1 VRQYGDRKVYSVRGV
16 VTAVWRRFQ
25 DLPSF
30 WLEGEITN
38 LRSSGGRQVYFTLV
52 DTDHSDPTQIDC
64 QMQANVFDKL
74 VPPPGE
80 GQLVQAYGRIEFWR
94 GRSTVRVR
102 VERLERSGEGLL
114 LARIAELRARLQAE
128 GLTSPARK
136 RPLPF
141 LPRRIGLITA
151 RDGAARAD
159 VISNIQRR
167 FRSAH
172 LVIVTT
178 LVQGEGAPTEIA
190 SALRYLDTQP
200 EVDVIILAR
209 GGGALEDL
217 MAFNSEIVCRA
228 IAGATTPVVS
238 AIGHESDR
246 TLSDEVADQRASTPT
261 KAAELVVPDLA
272 DLQSR
277 IAAAEGRALAALGR
291 HAERARVRMTDAT
304 RRLAG
309 GLRHAGTAAR
319 HRVDLL
325 GTRMSP
331 ALRRS
336 HQTATSGTAR
346 SAERLARAGQVAVAA
361 AAARVERG
369 GAMLELLSPE
379 RTVERGYAIVRDG
392 AGQVVGRITDVAA
405 GQRLAVMVR
414 DGTLGVD
421 VVHATPKEQS

>member
-1 VRQYGDRKVYSVRGV
+1 
-16 VTAVWRRFQ
+16 
-25 DLPSF
+25 
-30 WLEGEITN
+30 
-38 LRSSGGRQVYFTLV
+38 
-52 DTDHSDPTQIDC
+52 
-64 QMQANVFDKL
+64 
-74 VPPPGE
+74 
-80 GQLVQAYGRIEFWR
+80 
-94 GRSTVRVR
+94 
-102 VERLERSGEGLL
+102 
-114 LARIAELRARLQAE
+114 
-128 GLTSPARK
+128 
-136 RPLPF
+136 
-141 LPRRIGLITA
+141 
-151 RDGAARAD
+151 
-159 VISNIQRR
+159 
-167 FRSAH
+167 
-172 LVIVTT
+172 
-178 LVQGEGAPTEIA
+178 
-190 SALRYLDTQP
+190 LDTQP

-346 SAERLARAGQVAVAA
+346 SAERLARA
-361 AAARVERG
+361 RG

>member
-1 VRQYGDRKVYSVRGV
+1 MKQYGDRRVYSVRGV

-30 WLEGEITN
+30 WMEGEITN
-38 LRSSGGRQVYFTLV
+38 LSSSRGRQVFFTLV

-64 QMQANVFDKL
+64 QMQANVFDK
-74 VPPPGE
+74 VAPRPGE

-102 VERLERSGEGLL
+102 VERLEPSGEGLL
-114 LARIAELRARLQAE
+114 LARIAELRTRLQAE
-128 GLTSPARK
+128 GLLSSARK

-141 LPRRIGLITA
+141 LPRTIGLITA

-159 VISNIQRR
+159 VITNIQRR
-167 FRSAH
+167 FHGAH
-172 LVIVTT
+172 LLIVTT
-178 LVQGEGAPTEIA
+178 LVQGEGAPAQIA
-190 SALRYLDTQP
+190 SALRYLDAQP
-200 EVDVIILAR
+200 QVDVIIVAR

-228 IAGATTPVVS
+228 VADATTPVVS
-238 AIGHESDR
+238 AIGHESDT
-246 TLSDEVADQRASTPT
+246 TLCDDVADIRASTPT

-277 IAAAEGRALAALGR
+277 IAAAEGRALAALRR
-291 HAERARVRMTDAT
+291 HTERARVRVQEHT

-309 GLRHAGTAAR
+309 GLLAAGTAAR

-325 GTRMSP
+325 GTRLSP
-331 ALRRS
+331 ALRRAQ
-336 HQTATSGTAR
+336 HDATAGTAR
-346 SAERLARAGQVAVAA
+346 LGERLVRGTQISLAA
-361 AAARVERG
+361 ATARVERG

-392 AGQVVGRITDVAA
+392 TGRVVGQTTDVAD
-405 GQRLAVMVR
+405 GQRLAVTLR
-414 DGTLGVD
+414 DGTLDVD
-421 VVHATPKEQS
+421 VMYATAKEQP

>member
-1 VRQYGDRKVYSVRGV
+1 
-16 VTAVWRRFQ
+16 
-25 DLPSF
+25 
-30 WLEGEITN
+30 
-38 LRSSGGRQVYFTLV
+38 
-52 DTDHSDPTQIDC
+52 
-64 QMQANVFDKL
+64 
-74 VPPPGE
+74 
-80 GQLVQAYGRIEFWR
+80 
-94 GRSTVRVR
+94 
-102 VERLERSGEGLL
+102 
-114 LARIAELRARLQAE
+114 
-128 GLTSPARK
+128 
-136 RPLPF
+136 
-141 LPRRIGLITA
+141 
-151 RDGAARAD
+151 
-159 VISNIQRR
+159 
-167 FRSAH
+167 
-172 LVIVTT
+172 
-178 LVQGEGAPTEIA
+178 
-190 SALRYLDTQP
+190 LDTQP